1 MKLLAIDTSLA
12 ACSVAV
18 ADTAQDIPL
27 ASAFLPMER
36 GHAEALAPTIAS
48 AMNDAGLSIGELD
61 RIAVTIGPGTFTGVR
76 IGLAMA
82 RGLGLALSIPVVGLD
97 SLTAIAANDPEAE
110 RSLVVVD
117 ARNDEVYAT
126 CRDAS
131 GGSLLPP
138 QLIRIADLVGHLPSG
153 PARVLG
159 SAAET
164 LMAASGRTDLCRS
177 MAGDLPNAANFAKLA
192 AVLPQ
197 PAVMPVPLYLRAPD
211 AKPQPSPRDR
221 IATFRLQ
228 HPSPTD
234 AVLLATLHA
243 ACFDH
248 SWDIDAF
255 TRMMSMP
262 GTMALVATSAD
273 RQPTGFVLL
282 RQAADEAE
290 ILTIGTMPAFRRR
303 GIARRLIDEAVQELL
318 AAKVAKLFI
327 EVAATSAPAR
337 SLYAACGFRE
347 VGTRRNY
354 YDRGGGFA
362 EDAIVMTKTLAP

>member
-1 MKLLAIDTSLA
+1 MKLLALDTSMA

-18 ADTAQDIPL
+18 TDTAHDIPL
-27 ASAFLPMER
+27 ASAFVPMER
-36 GHAEALAPTIAS
+36 GHAEALAPMIAA
-48 AMNDAGLSIGELD
+48 AMKEAGLSFGELD
-61 RIAVTIGPGTFTGVR
+61 RIAVTIGPGAFTGVR

-82 RGLGLALSIPVVGLD
+82 RGLGLALNIPVVGLD
-97 SLTAIAANDPEAE
+97 SLTAIAANEPEAE
-110 RSLVVVD
+110 RTLVAVD

-126 CRDAS
+126 CCDSS

-138 QLIRIADLVGHLPSG
+138 QLIRTADLVGHLPSG

-159 SAAET
+159 SAAEA
-164 LMAASGRTDLCRS
+164 LMTASGRTDLCRGI
-177 MAGDLPNAANFAKLA
+177 AGDLPNAANFATRSA
-192 AVLPQ
+192 GLPR
-197 PAVMPVPLYLRAPD
+197 PATMPAPLYLRAPD
-211 AKPQPSPRDR
+211 AKPQVSPRDR
-221 IATFRLQ
+221 MATLRLQ
-228 HPSPTD
+228 HGSPTD
-234 AVLLATLHA
+234 AALLETLHA

-248 SWDIDAF
+248 SWDADAF

-273 RQPTGFVLL
+273 RQPAGFVLL

-290 ILTIGTMPAFRRR
+290 ILTIGTRPAFRRR
-303 GIARRLIDEAVQELL
+303 GIARHLINEAAEELL
-318 AAKVAKLFI
+318 AGKVAKLFI
-327 EVAATSAPAR
+327 EVAASNAPAR

-354 YDRGGGFA
+354 YDRGGGTA